1 MQQAYLNSLFLLRKA
16 IHVGDLP
23 FGAQS
28 SDVYYTMN
36 DDFMRSERET
46 IEFLLENYEVEHISD
61 ILFYSS

>member
-1 MQQAYLNSLFLLRKA
+1 M
-16 IHVGDLP
+16 P